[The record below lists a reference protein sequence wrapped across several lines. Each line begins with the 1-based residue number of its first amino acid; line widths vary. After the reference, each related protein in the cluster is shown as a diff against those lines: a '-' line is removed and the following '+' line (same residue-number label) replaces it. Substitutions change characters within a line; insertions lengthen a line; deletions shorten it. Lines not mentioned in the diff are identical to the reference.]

1 MLIIHYFALLY
12 TNVTALIEGLININ
26 INIFEMYLL
35 GSFSCKWLIY
45 GCLLLST
52 SIQMEKAIK
61 NDLSI

>member
-35 GSFSCKWLIY
+35 GSFSCK
-45 GCLLLST
+45 
-52 SIQMEKAIK
+52 
-61 NDLSI
+61 